1 MTDSEKV
8 IIPKRYTSQ
17 FKQAKEILESENG
30 GLGDDAA
37 GLIFTLI
44 KELGAVEAKLARF
57 RNPKIYEGPY
67 YAVVDVPEICPEC
80 DGKSWISCGTKG
92 MCCPICFLIRDLDA
106 AEASL
111 AALVAQQK
119 AMRTALEM
127 PIGHAEWWS
136 DWPVSDLSPAH
147 QAERI
152 IKRRL
157 DALAIQEKGGKA

>member
-1 MTDSEKV
+1 MIDSEKV

-30 GLGDDAA
+30 GFGDDTA
-37 GLIFTLI
+37 GLIFKLI
-44 KELGAVEAKLARF
+44 KELGA
-57 RNPKIYEGPY
+57 
-67 YAVVDVPEICPEC
+67 
-80 DGKSWISCGTKG
+80 
-92 MCCPICFLIRDLDA
+92 

-111 AALVAQQK
+111 ATLVAQQE
-119 AMRTALEM
+119 AMREALEM
-127 PIGHAEWWS
+127 PIGHAEWWG

-157 DALAIQEKGGKA
+157 AAQDAQEKGGKA